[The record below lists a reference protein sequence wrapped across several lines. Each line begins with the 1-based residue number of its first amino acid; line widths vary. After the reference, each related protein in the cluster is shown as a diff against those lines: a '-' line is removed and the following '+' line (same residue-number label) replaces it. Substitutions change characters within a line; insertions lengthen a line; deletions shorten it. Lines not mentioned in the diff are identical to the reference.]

1 MSDSATP
8 APAPVTPPAAATP
21 PPLAGGTGL
30 QPNIAAGLA
39 TIFTLVGGI
48 IFLVLE
54 KKNAFVRFYAMQSV
68 FLGGAIIAASIA
80 VRILSAIF
88 LHVPLLGWLVALLL
102 NILFLVVWL
111 GWFVVYVIA
120 IVNAFSNKEWEIP
133 VLGPLARKQLAS
145 GPTGPVGPA

>member
-8 APAPVTPPAAATP
+8 APVTPPASATP

-68 FLGGAIIAASIA
+68 FLGGAIIAVSIA
-80 VRILSAIF
+80 VWILSAIF

-120 IVNAFSNKEWEIP
+120 TVNAFSNKEWEIP